1 MARTK
6 QFVRKNAYPCSPS
19 SSSPSSDSF
28 QRSPSP
34 PPPPHISNDTSF
46 SYYLS
51 SSPETNPNNLPIN
64 PNPLST
70 VLPPLYTCPPP
81 NIAQV
86 PPHLRKPMIPK
97 RRSMRVQSNIGTSKA
112 KIEKPFYFIISDS
125 ETDDSPETPSPT
137 TVKEK
142 AQPKPITP
150 SKSSFFS
157 EPSQSTPPNQKR
169 RLIKEIFSSLP
180 KSSQPST
187 QSKKTTK
194 TKTTMT
200 IAQFISPSPQCS
212 PVPNQECS
220 PVRILLRSP
229 QKEHSPHPK
238 RSPAQP
244 SHPREHSSP
253 NQTLSPSTK
262 SKHSPTTSSPTSNS
276 YQSSRHTKK
285 SKPDT
290 LPLISPKNSKN
301 FKDKWAQRPI
311 GIGRV
316 FIFDKLIIDG
326 NDVQHHTDALGW
338 TSFLQTYESY
348 YPDIVRA
355 FYCNAKNFSDKSLI
369 ISTIKGIEI
378 KLTPDILASII
389 QLPTKGPSVFGNQW
403 YSAMNL
409 KETEVFSELFEEGST
424 CYLSTYL
431 KPLPKVFNIMSQH
444 TLIPCSG
451 SHEYVS
457 GNDALLIYHLFNF
470 KRLNL
475 PHVIIQHTIY
485 AATKDYKKN
494 IVPYG
499 MILTKI
505 FRHFRIPLT
514 NEKSLIKISKFS
526 TKTSPICAKHYL
538 HNQPPLHHPSQ
549 PP

>member
-34 PPPPHISNDTSF
+34 PPPPPPPHISYDTSF

-81 NIAQV
+81 NIAQD

-125 ETDDSPETPSPT
+125 ETDDSPETPPPT
-137 TVKEK
+137 T
-142 AQPKPITP
+142 
-150 SKSSFFS
+150 
-157 EPSQSTPPNQKR
+157 
-169 RLIKEIFSSLP
+169 
-180 KSSQPST
+180 
-187 QSKKTTK
+187 
-194 TKTTMT
+194 
-200 IAQFISPSPQCS
+200 SPSPQCS
-212 PVPNQECS
+212 PIPNQECS

-238 RSPAQP
+238 RSHAQP

-290 LPLISPKNSKN
+290 LPLISPKYSKN
-301 FKDKWAQRPI
+301 FKDKWVQRPI

-326 NDVQHHTDALGW
+326 NEVQHHTDALGW

-355 FYCNAKNFSDKSLI
+355 FYCNTKNFSDKSLI

-409 KETEVFSELFEEGST
+409 KVTEVFSELFEEGST